1 MWYKKNMTFHHM
13 HLTNGTNSHPTQQI
27 WHHSIVY
34 ETTRLLITISHH
46 HHSVLQNW
54 NTNEVWSYNM
64 ISNAIIQSHHN
75 FTIEYNF
82 IWSYH
87 RIQSAYF
94 LLDKYCQKGKLKI
107 WKFLKVFSCQKWKRW
122 NHHIRMF
129 GFHIKGWVKILYFI
143 SDL

>member
-1 MWYKKNMTFHHM
+1 MIQEKHDISPHAPNQWDKFPSNTTN
-13 HLTNGTNSHPTQQI
+13 LTPF
-27 WHHSIVY
+27 IVY
-34 ETTRLLITISHH
+34 ETTRLVITIFHY

-107 WKFLKVFSCQKWKRW
+107 WNFLKVFSCQKWKRW